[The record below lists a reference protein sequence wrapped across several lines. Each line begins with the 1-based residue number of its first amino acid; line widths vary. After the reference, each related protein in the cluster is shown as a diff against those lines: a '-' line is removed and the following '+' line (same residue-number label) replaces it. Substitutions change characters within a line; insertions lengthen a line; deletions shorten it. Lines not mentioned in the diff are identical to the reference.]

1 MPSMCQG
8 ASVKYIQNIIM
19 MLAAIFAPIQAVL
32 ITTMVLIGIDFV
44 TGIVAAKKRGEVI
57 TSSGF
62 RRTISKLVVYELAL
76 VVGFLAERYMM
87 PMLPVCKMVS
97 SLIALTEIKSIYENL
112 DSASGGDLLKSIV
125 SKIGSDNGRRED

>member
-1 MPSMCQG
+1 
-8 ASVKYIQNIIM
+8 

-32 ITTMVLIGIDFV
+32 ITTMVLIGVDFV
-44 TGIVAAKKRGEVI
+44 TGIVAARKRGEVI